1 MPYSKAKSA
10 VLEKSIVKIIG
21 LAVGEKSG
29 VALHGAAANICFK
42 VLKLVIIPGVHKI
55 NLLFLTLFS

>member
-10 VLEKSIVKIIG
+10 VLEKSIVKIKG

-42 VLKLVIIPGVHKI
+42 VSYHPWCPHNQPIIFNTI
-55 NLLFLTLFS
+55 